1 MYNLRVK
8 LAGYTEK
15 EKEEFQNHQQRR
27 IDDEKADLSR
37 RRAEIRSLKWQQ
49 EIERLENFKDL
60 RIFEAGGVDY
70 IHPESERP
78 GKYQPKN

>member
-8 LAGYTEK
+8 LVGYTEK

-37 RRAEIRSLKWQQ
+37 RRAEIRSLKW
-49 EIERLENFKDL
+49 
-60 RIFEAGGVDY
+60 
-70 IHPESERP
+70 
-78 GKYQPKN
+78 